1 MRKILTAL
9 LLLFALPLAAE
20 EVTLGDLTISDA
32 YSYATPAKAGAAY
45 LTVTNA
51 GDTAD
56 RLTGAEVDFADAQ
69 LHESKA
75 DSEGV
80 MRMHHL
86 MDGIEIP
93 AGQTVTLARGGLHVM
108 MMGLAAPLEAGGSY
122 PLTLTFER
130 AGTVEIEVEVRA
142 P

>member
-9 LLLFALPLAAE
+9 ILLIAPPLAAE

-75 DSEGV
+75 DSDGV
-80 MRMHHL
+80 MRMQHL
-86 MDGIEIP
+86 MDGVAIP
-93 AGQTVTLARGGLHVM
+93 AGETVTLARGGLHVM
-108 MMGLAAPLEAGGSY
+108 MMGLDAPLEAGATF
-122 PLTLTFER
+122 PLSLTFES
-130 AGTVEIEVEVRA
+130 AGTVEIEVVVRA